1 MKNYKISALIL
12 AAMASAGVSY
22 AGTFGFE
29 DVSSSLI
36 PQNTGALQADAY
48 SGGSY
53 GAFTTSSSGINASI
67 EYVFSFDYDTNSG
80 YWAGGAVSNQ
90 KGNNATDYL
99 NDLQSKPGGAAS
111 GENFAV
117 IYLPTSDGSNPGALK
132 DDPVFSNAH
141 CSTFYE
147 EFPNVTSIITD
158 QSVKFTTIDVA
169 LTAFDYYVL
178 ENGNSNTG
186 TVNDDVYDPAT
197 NPYKSI
203 SNTEGSFFALRI
215 YGLVDENGTLTEDY
229 VDTILASNKGGEV
242 FISPDWMTINVAS
255 LSEGLEEGLKG
266 LSFQVISSF
275 GHEKYG
281 LTMPN
286 YIAIDNVN
294 FAVPEPA
301 EVAAML
307 GLVALALAISR
318 RKISSRK

>member
-12 AAMASAGVSY
+12 AAIASAGVSY

-29 DVSSSLI
+29 DVPSVSIL
-36 PQNTGALQADAY
+36 QNTKALQDHDD
-48 SGGSY
+48 GF
-53 GAFTTSSSGINASI
+53 GAFVTYSQGVTASV
-67 EYVFSFDYDTNSG
+67 EYAFDKYS
-80 YWAGGAVSNQ
+80 YFWAGGAVSNQ

-99 NDLQSKPGGAAS
+99 NDLQSKPGRAAT

-117 IYLPTSDGSNPGALK
+117 IYMPTFDGSNYGALK
-132 DDPVFSNAH
+132 DYPEFGNAH
-141 CSTFYE
+141 CSIFYE
-147 EFPNVTSIITD
+147 GFPNVTSIITD
-158 QSVKFTTIDVA
+158 KSVKFTTIDVA
-169 LTAFDYYVL
+169 LTAYDYYVL
-178 ENGNSNTG
+178 ENGNSYIG
-186 TVNDDVYDPAT
+186 TVNDDVYDPET

-215 YGLVDENGTLTEDY
+215 YGLVDENGTLTEEY
-229 VDTILASNKGGEV
+229 VDTILASNDGDEV

-275 GHEKYG
+275 GNEYG
-281 LTMPN
+281 LTMPS

-307 GLVALALAISR
+307 GLIALALAISR

>member
-1 MKNYKISALIL
+1 MKNYKISSLIL
-12 AAMASAGVSY
+12 AAIASAGVSY

-29 DVSSSLI
+29 DVPSDSI
-36 PQNTGALQADAY
+36 PQYTGALWAP
-48 SGGSY
+48 GY
-53 GAFTTSSSGINASI
+53 GTFKTSSQGVTASV
-67 EYVFSFDYDTNSG
+67 EYTFDTY

-99 NDLQSKPGGAAS
+99 NDLQSKPGRAAT

-117 IYLPTSDGSNPGALK
+117 IYMPTFDGSNYGALK
-132 DDPVFSNAH
+132 GDPKFGNAY

-158 QSVKFTTIDVA
+158 KSVKFTTIDVA
-169 LTAFDYYVL
+169 LTAYDYYVL
-178 ENGNSNTG
+178 ENGNSVTG
-186 TVNDDVYDPAT
+186 TVNDDVYDPVT
-197 NPYKSI
+197 NHYKSI

-229 VDTILASNKGGEV
+229 VDTILASNEGGEV
-242 FISPDWMTINVAS
+242 FISPDWMTINVAD

-275 GHEKYG
+275 GNEYG

>member
-29 DVSSSLI
+29 DVPSNSIL
-36 PQNTGALQADAY
+36 QNTKALQDHDD
-48 SGGSY
+48 GFGT
-53 GAFTTSSSGINASI
+53 FVTSSQGVTASVEYAFDIN
-67 EYVFSFDYDTNSG
+67 F
-80 YWAGGAVSNQ
+80 WAGGAVSNQ

-117 IYLPTSDGSNPGALK
+117 MYLPTYDGSNYGALK
-132 DDPVFSNAH
+132 DYPEFGNAH
-141 CSTFYE
+141 CSIFYE
-147 EFPNVTSIITD
+147 GFPNVTSIITD
-158 QSVKFTTIDVA
+158 KSVKFTTIDVA
-169 LTAFDYYVL
+169 LTAYDYYVL
-178 ENGNSNTG
+178 ENGNSYIG

-203 SNTEGSFFALRI
+203 SNTVGSFFALRI
-215 YGLVDENGTLTEDY
+215 YGLVDENGTFTEDY

-242 FISPDWMTINVAS
+242 FISPDWMTINVAA

-275 GHEKYG
+275 GNEDG
-281 LTMPN
+281 LTMPS

>member
-12 AAMASAGVSY
+12 AAIASAGVSY

-29 DVSSSLI
+29 DVPSDSI
-36 PQNTGALQADAY
+36 PQYTGALWAP
-48 SGGSY
+48 GY
-53 GAFTTSSSGINASI
+53 GTFKTSSQGVTASV
-67 EYVFSFDYDTNSG
+67 EYTFDTY

-99 NDLQSKPGGAAS
+99 NDLQSKPGGAAA

-117 IYLPTSDGSNPGALK
+117 IYMPTYDGSNPGALK
-132 DDPVFSNAH
+132 DDPVFGNAH

-147 EFPNVTSIITD
+147 GFPNVTSIITD
-158 QSVKFTTIDVA
+158 KSVKFTTIDVA
-169 LTAFDYYVL
+169 LTAYDYYVL
-178 ENGNSNTG
+178 ENGNEITG
-186 TVNDDVYDPAT
+186 TVNDDVYDPDT

-215 YGLVDENGTLTEDY
+215 YGLVDESGTLTEDY
-229 VDTILASNKGGEV
+229 VDTILANNDGGEV

-266 LSFQVISSF
+266 LSFQIISSF
-275 GHEKYG
+275 GNEKFG
-281 LTMPN
+281 LTMPS

-294 FAVPEPA
+294 FVVPEPA

-307 GLVALALAISR
+307 GLATLAFAVSR

>member
-1 MKNYKISALIL
+1 MNNTPVLKN
-12 AAMASAGVSY
+12 
-22 AGTFGFE
+22 
-29 DVSSSLI
+29 
-36 PQNTGALQADAY
+36 
-48 SGGSY
+48 
-53 GAFTTSSSGINASI
+53 
-67 EYVFSFDYDTNSG
+67 
-80 YWAGGAVSNQ
+80 
-90 KGNNATDYL
+90 
-99 NDLQSKPGGAAS
+99 
-111 GENFAV
+111 
-117 IYLPTSDGSNPGALK
+117 
-132 DDPVFSNAH
+132 DPVFGNAY
-141 CSTFYE
+141 CTIFYKNY
-147 EFPNVTSIITD
+147 PNVTSIITD

-169 LTAFDYYVL
+169 LTAYDYYVL
-178 ENGNSNTG
+178 ENGNYLTG
-186 TVNDDVYDPAT
+186 TVNEGAYDPVT

-215 YGLVDENGTLTEDY
+215 YGLVDESGTLTEDY
-229 VDTILASNKGGEV
+229 VDTILASNDGGEV

-266 LSFQVISSF
+266 LSFQLISNF
-275 GHEKYG
+275 GNGGG

>member
-12 AAMASAGVSY
+12 AAIASAGVSY

-29 DVSSSLI
+29 DVPSDSI
-36 PQNTGALQADAY
+36 PQYTGALWAP
-48 SGGSY
+48 GY
-53 GAFTTSSSGINASI
+53 GTFKTSSQGVTASV
-67 EYVFSFDYDTNSG
+67 EYTFDTY

-99 NDLQSKPGGAAS
+99 NDLQSKPGGAES

-132 DDPVFSNAH
+132 DDLEFGNAH

-158 QSVKFTTIDVA
+158 KSVKFTTIDVA
-169 LTAFDYYVL
+169 LTAYDYYVL
-178 ENGNSNTG
+178 ENGNSVTG
-186 TVNDDVYDPAT
+186 PVNDDVYDPET

-215 YGLVDENGTLTEDY
+215 YGLVDKSGTLTEDY
-229 VDTILASNKGGEV
+229 VDTTLASNYGGEV
-242 FISPDWMTINVAS
+242 FISPEWMTINVAS

-275 GHEKYG
+275 GNEYG
-281 LTMPN
+281 LTMPS